1 LHEII
6 HDGTEAAVA
15 TQNEEEE
22 NEEEES
28 GEDDEGE
35 LVESAN
41 VGMRKKKAKE
51 RVEELE
57 ALSVRQR
64 STCAC
69 AILGRS

>member
-15 TQNEEEE
+15 TQ

-69 AILGRS
+69 VILGRS

>member
-15 TQNEEEE
+15 TQ

-41 VGMRKKKAKE
+41 VGMRKKKA
-51 RVEELE
+51 
-57 ALSVRQR
+57 
-64 STCAC
+64 
-69 AILGRS
+69 